1 MAYPRKGD
9 KQMESRPRVDLN
21 QTTSVTGDGNPTKP
35 SQRKRVPVD
44 IPHNPLEYPE
54 RDGYHRHI
62 FNDKPG
68 RLERAL
74 RGGYQFVT
82 KDMIPGF
89 MEPEK
94 LLSHREEVDNRVS
107 WVVGQEDIGAAIRG
121 YLMELPEADYQADQN
136 IREGKTLT
144 VLKET
149 LRQDQS
155 AESPGRDE
163 IYPTAGGVKFER
175 NM

>member
-1 MAYPRKGD
+1 MAFQKKNQNED
-9 KQMESRPRVDLN
+9 RPRVDLN
-21 QTTSVTGDGNPTKP
+21 QTTNVTGGGNPTKP
-35 SQRKRVPVD
+35 QQRKRVPVD

-68 RLERAL
+68 RLERAM

-82 KDMIPGF
+82 KDQIPGY
-89 MEPEK
+89 MEPS
-94 LLSHREEVDNRVS
+94 LLSNKGEVDSRVS
-107 WVVGQEDIGAAIRG
+107 WVVGQEDNGTAIRG
-121 YLMELPEADYQADQN
+121 YLMEIPEADYQADQN